1 MARDEDIFR
10 KLKKQKPLA
19 KRKDLQPLS
28 PQDFGARNERSMP
41 QVRRVAPRAAEP
53 VVVSSKARADR
64 RGAALA
70 GRYNSAQQKAA
81 VEPGLNLFGESV
93 PPAKPARQAP
103 PQKPRPAAQA
113 ETLRFTEPAARKPG
127 TAGRGYGRPE
137 PPSRAAFDDAPDIS
151 REAAGAG
158 ALAFRHELKF
168 YITYH
173 DYMLLRNTLK
183 ALIGLDRNAGADG
196 NYYIRSVYFDDVNET
211 ALAEKLAGVENRCKY
226 RIRFYNYDDS
236 MIRFEKKIKTGS
248 YISKASI
255 ALTRDECD
263 GLLAGDSS
271 VLEGRTEPLA
281 SEISLQMKTN
291 FLRPRVIVDY
301 WREAYVAPLE
311 NVRITFDKD
320 IKGGLWLNDVFS
332 PLSPTM
338 PMLDEGMMVL
348 EVKFDRFLPEPIKAI
363 LTNVNT
369 AQRSAISK
377 YVICRKFD

>member
-28 PQDFGARNERSMP
+28 SQDFGVRNERSMP
-41 QVRRVAPRAAEP
+41 QVRRVAPKAAGP
-53 VVVSSKARADR
+53 GVVSSKAKADR

-70 GRYNSAQQKAA
+70 GRYNSARQKTAA
-81 VEPGLNLFGESV
+81 EPGLSLFGESA
-93 PPAKPARQAP
+93 PPAKPVRQAA
-103 PQKPRPAAQA
+103 PQKPRPKAQA
-113 ETLRFTEPAARKPG
+113 ETLRFTEPAARKPE
-127 TAGRGYGRPE
+127 TASRGYGRPE
-137 PPSRAAFDDAPDIS
+137 PPSPSGWDEALSGRQ
-151 REAAGAG
+151 EAASAG
-158 ALAFRHELKF
+158 AQAFRHELKF

-173 DYMLLRNTLK
+173 DYVLLRNTIK
-183 ALIGLDRNAGADG
+183 ALVSLDRNAGADG
-196 NYYIRSVYFDDVNET
+196 NYHIRSVYFDDVNET
-211 ALAEKLAGVENRCKY
+211 ALSEKMAGVENRCKY

-236 MIRFEKKIKTGS
+236 VIRFEKKIKTGA
-248 YISKASI
+248 YISKVSI

-271 VLEGRTEPLA
+271 VLEGRSEPLA
-281 SEISLQMKTN
+281 SEICMQMKTN

-338 PMLDEGMMVL
+338 PMLDEGMLVL
-348 EVKFDRFLPEPIKAI
+348 EVKFDRYLPEPIKAI